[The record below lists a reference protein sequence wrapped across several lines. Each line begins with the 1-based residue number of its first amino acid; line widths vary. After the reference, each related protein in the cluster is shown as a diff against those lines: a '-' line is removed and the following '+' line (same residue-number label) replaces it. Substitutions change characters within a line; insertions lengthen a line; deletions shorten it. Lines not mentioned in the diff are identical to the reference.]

1 MQIVNL
7 IGGIIVTLLT
17 FAMESQPSGPAY
29 LTVPVYYAPKN
40 YLGKDSTT
48 IVLINQT
55 GLGEAKISNQKRLGT
70 LRHAAYNSL
79 KTAEIQLKQLP
90 HLRVVNLVDSAGFKT
105 NTDSVKLIAAK
116 YNAQHVLA
124 LKNFSADI
132 ALSDVQSSTPYFNTD
147 IRADFKLYE
156 SNGAFYKK
164 LRGTASDLIPDVK
177 YSLGFYA
184 ALYIHPPIEQH
195 EESID
200 TSAQNATIDALK
212 NYLYSSVSHDRPL
225 YDDHF
230 LKDALKKMYAGDMD
244 AAIVLLKPLLQHKN
258 TKKASKAAYNLAV
271 AYESKG
277 DIETAITMAQ
287 LSVSK
292 FSNDYAKTIL
302 EDLKTE

>member
-7 IGGIIVTLLT
+7 IGGIIVALLT
-17 FAMESQPSGPAY
+17 LAMENQPSGPPY

-55 GLGEAKISNQKRLGT
+55 DLDETKVSNQKKLGT
-70 LRHAAYNSL
+70 LRSAAYNSL
-79 KTAEIQLKQLP
+79 KTAETQLKQLP
-90 HLRVVNLVDSAGFKT
+90 HVRVVNLVDSAAFKA
-105 NTDSVKLIAAK
+105 NTDSVKLIATK

-132 ALSDVQSSTPYFNTD
+132 TLSDVQSSNPYFNTD

-156 SNGAFYKK
+156 SNGAFYQK
-164 LRGTASDLIPDVK
+164 LRGTASDIIPDVN
-177 YSLGFYA
+177 YTLGFYA

-195 EESID
+195 KASID
-200 TSAQNATIDALK
+200 SSAHNATVDALK
-212 NYLYSSVSHDRPL
+212 NYMYTSVSHDRPL
-225 YDDHF
+225 YNDHF
-230 LKDALKKMYAGDMD
+230 LMDALKKMYAGDMD
-244 AAIVLLKPLLQHKN
+244 AAIVLLKPLLLHKN
-258 TKKASKAAYNLAV
+258 MKKASKAAYNLAV

-277 DIETAITMAQ
+277 DIETAATMAQ

-292 FSNDYAKTIL
+292 FNNEYATTIL